1 MSKQKMKTVNEVCLM
16 MHATRK
22 TLYYYDKV
30 GILKPT
36 IRAGKQKAK
45 LYDEAQL
52 LKLQMI
58 LKYKKAG
65 VSLESIKQMMNES
78 NKIKVKVL
86 EDVIVQ
92 MKLDIETMSHR
103 IHYAEKLIQ
112 ELKENDDET
121 IE

>member
-16 MHATRK
+16 MHVTRK
-22 TLYYYDKV
+22 TLYYYDKI

-36 IRAGKQKAK
+36 VRAGKQKAK
-45 LYDEAQL
+45 LYDEKQL
-52 LKLQMI
+52 QKLQMI

-78 NKIKVKVL
+78 NKIKVQVL

>member
-1 MSKQKMKTVNEVCLM
+1 MFNDACYKENAVLLRQGWYIETNDSS
-16 MHATRK
+16 
-22 TLYYYDKV
+22 
-30 GILKPT
+30 
-36 IRAGKQKAK
+36 GKQKAK

-78 NKIKVKVL
+78 NKIKVQVL

>member
-1 MSKQKMKTVNEVCLM
+1 MIL
-16 MHATRK
+16 TRK

-45 LYDEAQL
+45 LDEEQL

-65 VSLESIKQMMNES
+65 VSLDRIKQMMNES
-78 NKIKVKVL
+78 NKIKVQVL
-86 EDVIVQ
+86 EEVIVQ
-92 MKLDIETMSHR
+92 MKLDIEAMNHR
-103 IHYAEKLIQ
+103 IHYAEKLIH